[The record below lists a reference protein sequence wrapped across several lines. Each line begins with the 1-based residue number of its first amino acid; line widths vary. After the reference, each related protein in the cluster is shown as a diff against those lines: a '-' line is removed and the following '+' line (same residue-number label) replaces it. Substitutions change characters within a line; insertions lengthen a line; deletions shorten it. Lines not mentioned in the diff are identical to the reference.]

1 MASVGV
7 GGAFQPVVVCRR
19 SCQIWRC
26 SVSPAGRIPERG
38 QAAAALMMLKTPRIR
53 PCSPCPAIHCQ
64 GATRGRVVRTRR
76 GIQAVVEGCCLRLEA
91 EGYHV
96 ESRKLSLKAWADA
109 ASTRFYVFALDVKRA
124 PRTALTRAL
133 EMVDALQAARGQ
145 RPPAPI
151 QDALL
156 VPGTWLWE
164 QHVQPLVAPTVGGA
178 AQPVGRAREPTENDS
193 SWEREAERLRSLWRS
208 QGFEHH
214 GARPWTE
221 VPLNPPLLQ
230 GLPRKARV
238 AELVE
243 LGFLWASKKLG
254 LSPLSAQD
262 RPSIVANLLVG
273 VSQNPCHKTVVLRP
287 ASPDAEQSYLQ
298 LRARPCH
305 FGIRS
310 LQDLWVAEPMPRRTD
325 HQRGVGLDRGFDGLA
340 DAGSVHRCVGVRC
353 RRVYARLVGG
363 PDVGVLQLGGAS

>member
-1 MASVGV
+1 
-7 GGAFQPVVVCRR
+7 
-19 SCQIWRC
+19 
-26 SVSPAGRIPERG
+26 
-38 QAAAALMMLKTPRIR
+38 
-53 PCSPCPAIHCQ
+53 
-64 GATRGRVVRTRR
+64 
-76 GIQAVVEGCCLRLEA
+76 
-91 EGYHV
+91 
-96 ESRKLSLKAWADA
+96 
-109 ASTRFYVFALDVKRA
+109 
-124 PRTALTRAL
+124 
-133 EMVDALQAARGQ
+133 MVDALQAARGQ

-178 AQPVGRAREPTENDS
+178 ARPVGRAGEPTENDS
-193 SWEREAERLRSLWRS
+193 AWEQEAERLRSRWRS

-214 GARPWTE
+214 GARPWAE
-221 VPLNPPLLQ
+221 VSLNPPLLQ

-262 RPSIVANLLVG
+262 RPSIVANL
-273 VSQNPCHKTVVLRP
+273 
-287 ASPDAEQSYLQ
+287 SPDAEQLYLQ
-298 LRARPCH
+298 LRVRPCH
-305 FGIRS
+305 FGFRS

-340 DAGSVHRCVGVRC
+340 DVGSVHRCVGVRC
-353 RRVYARLVGG
+353 RRVYAWLVGG
-363 PDVGVLQLGGAS
+363 QDVGVLQLGGAS